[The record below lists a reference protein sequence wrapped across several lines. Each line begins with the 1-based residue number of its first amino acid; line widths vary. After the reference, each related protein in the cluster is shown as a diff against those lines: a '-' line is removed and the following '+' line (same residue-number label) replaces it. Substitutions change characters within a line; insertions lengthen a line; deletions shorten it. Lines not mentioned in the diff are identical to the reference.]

1 MSTLAL
7 ELPNRRLVS
16 ADLLKLRKR
25 RGLVLVTALLTIG
38 VVVIANA
45 VSETMHLIDPTK
57 HGPAGGVTMLGHLG
71 WTIAALGS
79 VAATIVGALAGSSDS
94 DAGVYREL
102 VVTGRSR
109 LSLFLSRIPA
119 ALAFV
124 LPFVAAAYALEAGA
138 SVVFA
143 GSHPQPSTYLLTV
156 TGLWAMLSVVFYF
169 LLAYGLACVTGSR
182 AYSIGIVLAF
192 RLAVTPLV
200 ASIAALGVVRELL
213 PGVALDSL
221 IPTALGAAARQ
232 GPEIGMSVTATAAVL
247 VVWVAGALAIG
258 GWRDRS
264 RDA

>member
-1 MSTLAL
+1 MTSFAM

-45 VSETMHLIDPTK
+45 VSETMHLINSTK
-57 HGPAGGVTMLGHLG
+57 HGPAGGVTMLGHFG
-71 WTIAALGS
+71 WAIAALAS
-79 VAATIVGALAGSSDS
+79 VAAVIVGALAGSGDS

-119 ALAFV
+119 ALVFV
-124 LPFVAAAYALEAGA
+124 LPFVAVAYALEAGA

-143 GSHPQPSTYLLTV
+143 GFHPAPSIYLLTV
-156 TGLWAMLSVVFYF
+156 TGLWAMLSAVVYF
-169 LLAYGLACVTGSR
+169 LLAYGLASVTGSR

-200 ASIAALGVVRELL
+200 AGIASLGVVRELL
-213 PGVALDSL
+213 PGVALDNL
-221 IPTALGAAARQ
+221 TPTALGMAARQ
-232 GPEIGMSVTATAAVL
+232 GPTIGMSVAATAAVL
-247 VVWVAGALAIG
+247 IVWAAAALVVG
-258 GWRDRS
+258 GWRDTS